1 MNDKEDKTP
10 PPIPEQFE
18 SYDAAAAFWD
28 AHDTTDYLEFLTP
41 VEVTV
46 ELRSRHFEIALE
58 EDVVQGLRRR
68 AHKLGTTVGHL
79 ANDLLRQQLLPSP

>member
-1 MNDKEDKTP
+1 MNDKDKNSDT
-10 PPIPEQFE
+10 IPEEFE
-18 SYDAAAAFWD
+18 SYEAAAAFWD

-58 EDVVQGLRRR
+58 EDVVQVLRRR